1 MINKNFDLNKIL
13 IENRILWHFG
23 FWIFY
28 FFIRLRPYYITVLF
42 YDVLFLKYMLLL
54 EILFFITT
62 YITLFLYNKLVP
74 KNKFLLF
81 FVLGFLVWILF
92 VFCDINLKKTVLSSM
107 PNIANYNK
115 LDMFLDSFAYY
126 ILFYFFIILLKYFK
140 QNFIQQIIQ
149 NQQREQR
156 IQFELENL
164 KSQIAPHFLFNT
176 MNNFYGLAVEKSN
189 ILPDLMIRLSDLLRY
204 SLYETKQEK
213 VALESEIKYIEN
225 YIALEK
231 IRLEDNLNLEII
243 INRENFNTYN
253 IAPLLLINFVENA
266 FKHSKNIQNQAVFI
280 AIFVSVS
287 QNGMMTFN
295 IKNNFTTNFKNS
307 LDSKNSIGL
316 ENVQKRL
323 TAIYPNKNH
332 DLKTTIEN
340 DIYEVTLKIN
350 LN

>member
-28 FFIRLRPYYITVLF
+28 FFIRVRPYYNTVLF

-62 YITLFLYNKLVP
+62 YITLFLYNKMVP
-74 KNKFLLF
+74 ENKFLLF

-107 PNIANYNK
+107 PNIENYKK

-231 IRLEDNLNLEII
+231 IRLEDNLNLEIT
-243 INRENFNTYN
+243 INRENFNTYK

-266 FKHSKNIQNQAVFI
+266 FKHSKNIQNQAIFI
-280 AIFVSVS
+280 AIYVAVS
-287 QNGMMTFN
+287 QDGMMTFN
-295 IKNNFTTNFKNS
+295 IKII
-307 LDSKNSIGL
+307 LQQI
-316 ENVQKRL
+316 
-323 TAIYPNKNH
+323 
-332 DLKTTIEN
+332 
-340 DIYEVTLKIN
+340 LKIVWIQKIV
-350 LN
+350 LV